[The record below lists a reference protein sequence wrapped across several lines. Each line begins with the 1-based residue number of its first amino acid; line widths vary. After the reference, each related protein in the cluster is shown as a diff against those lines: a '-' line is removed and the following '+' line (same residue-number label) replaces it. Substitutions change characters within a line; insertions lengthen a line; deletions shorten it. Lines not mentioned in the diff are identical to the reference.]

1 MLIWSYL
8 LQRKLLSYSIIFAHS
23 DLDKRVGHVRHELQ
37 YDIGEMFTK
46 SRLVSCDDSS

>member
-23 DLDKRVGHVRHELQ
+23 DLDKRVGHVWHKLQ
-37 YDIGEMFTK
+37 YDIGKMFTK
-46 SRLVSCDDSS
+46 SRLVSCEDS